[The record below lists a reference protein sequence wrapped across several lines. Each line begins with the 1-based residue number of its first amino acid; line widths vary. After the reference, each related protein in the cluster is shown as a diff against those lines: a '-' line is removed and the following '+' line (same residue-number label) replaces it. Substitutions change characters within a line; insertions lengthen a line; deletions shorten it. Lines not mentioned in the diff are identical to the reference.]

1 MNLTPEELIAMAK
14 ESHISADDEDDFED
28 GLSFFCDISALRRFA
43 SLVAARTSEEC
54 AQKCD
59 DMVLYTGFDCAA
71 AIRAM
76 GERT

>member
-1 MNLTPEELIAMAK
+1 MKLTPKELIAMAR
-14 ESHISADDEDDFED
+14 EAGFPVSWTQGHSDGDEI
-28 GLSFFCDISALRRFA
+28 LTRFA
-43 SLVAARTSEEC
+43 SIVSARTREEC